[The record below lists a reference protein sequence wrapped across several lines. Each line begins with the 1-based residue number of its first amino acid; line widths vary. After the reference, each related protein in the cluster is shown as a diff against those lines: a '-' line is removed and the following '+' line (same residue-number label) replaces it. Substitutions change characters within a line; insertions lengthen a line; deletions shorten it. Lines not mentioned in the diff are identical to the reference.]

1 MKNRIREY
9 ENSRET
15 GGQST
20 VVSGSGGVTETGIEL
35 NQQLK
40 RKCCCTCCSSNY
52 EPQKLGIN
60 EHDRL
65 NISYIK
71 YHVIKLENLP
81 FWALSDKDD
90 DVIRNFVTQLAK
102 NCFPLAKFEGNII
115 FKITN
120 PNDTGH
126 KFHISPITLR
136 ILSEDGHVKFET
148 RKSVKWRNNE
158 FEFQFEFNRLVRSDK
173 IRISVGNRPYN

>member
-1 MKNRIREY
+1 MKKRIREY
-9 ENSRET
+9 ENTREA

-20 VVSGSGGVTETGIEL
+20 VVSGTGGVTETGVEL

-40 RKCCCTCCSSNY
+40 RKCCCTCCRSNY
-52 EPQKLGIN
+52 ALNKFGIN

-81 FWALSDKDD
+81 NWAFSEKDD
-90 DVIRNFVTQLAK
+90 NVIRKFVTQLAK
-102 NCFPLAKFEGNII
+102 NSFPLAKIEGNII

-126 KFHISPITLR
+126 
-136 ILSEDGHVKFET
+136 
-148 RKSVKWRNNE
+148 
-158 FEFQFEFNRLVRSDK
+158 
-173 IRISVGNRPYN
+173 